1 MVRFRMKMLT
11 KMILVRT
18 LSDFTII
25 ESNKKWGDAKDIS
38 KYLMGEDGEFGV
50 DWMKALKSN

>member
-1 MVRFRMKMLT
+1 MRFRLKMLT

-18 LSDFTII
+18 LSDVTII

-50 DWMKALKSN
+50 DWMTSPKSN